1 MSTTHQFLS
10 GTLISDPI
18 SGITPRGTP
27 GVKFTL
33 RSETGNEGAA
43 ALAFWCF
50 VAELWPTLL
59 GCGKGDALSL
69 IGGMRK
75 RSGIRGEMDG
85 HGADFTVRR
94 VLSIRKQSI
103 QTLHQPDLPEAA

>member
-27 GVKFTL
+27 GVKFML
-33 RSETGNEGAA
+33 RNEAGSEEAA
-43 ALAFWCF
+43 ALGFWCF
-50 VAELWPTLL
+50 VADLWPTLL
-59 GCGKGDALSL
+59 GCRKGDALSL

-75 RSGIRGEMDG
+75 RSGIHSETDG

-94 VLSIRKQSI
+94 VLSIRKRSI
-103 QTLHQPDLPEAA
+103 GTSHETDLPEAA

>member
-1 MSTTHQFLS
+1 MSTAHQFLS

-33 RSETGNEGAA
+33 RAEAENEEAA

-50 VAELWPTLL
+50 IADLWPTLL
-59 GCGKGDALSL
+59 GCRKGDALSL
-69 IGGMRK
+69 IGGMHK
-75 RSGIRGEMDG
+75 RSGIRGET
-85 HGADFTVRR
+85 DFTVRR

-103 QTLHQPDLPEAA
+103 RTLHEPDLPEAA

>member
-33 RSETGNEGAA
+33 WNEGGSEEATT
-43 ALAFWCF
+43 LAFWCF

-59 GCGKGDALSL
+59 GCRKGDALSL
-69 IGGMRK
+69 I
-75 RSGIRGEMDG
+75 RGV
-85 HGADFTVRR
+85 A
-94 VLSIRKQSI
+94 
-103 QTLHQPDLPEAA
+103 EAWRIHS